1 MMGGEVLNRVFYIG
15 VLAVIVPLLF
25 IAISIAVSPWFDLV
39 NNALSDLGHAVNS
52 DAAPFFNFGLS
63 TGGLLMVLTA
73 VLITGVSWIYRS
85 LIGIVGYFL
94 MLIGVFDE
102 VYGRLHFYVSVLFFV
117 ALLLL
122 LIVYGYVERKP
133 LPIALAVIGITS
145 WYFHFTQ
152 DMPPGAAI
160 PELISITIA
169 LPVYLEILYIKSK
182 CQSLQSLESQ

>member
-1 MMGGEVLNRVFYIG
+1 MNRVFYIG

-25 IAISIAVSPWFDLV
+25 IAISIAISPWFDLV

-85 LIGIVGYFL
+85 LIGIAGYFL

-117 ALLLL
+117 TLLLL

-133 LPIALAVIGITS
+133 LPIAPAVIGITS
-145 WYFHFTQ
+145 WYLHFTQ

-169 LPVYLEILYIKSK
+169 LPVYLEILCIKSK
-182 CQSLQSLESQ
+182 GTSSSISRKT